1 MNDALAQAR
10 AALQQLSPQRRLLL
24 GGVVVGVIALLL
36 VVGTWATKP
45 DYALLFGNLPAQDA
59 GRVIEQLDGEGVTY
73 DLRDGGSSIYVP
85 RSEVYGLRLR
95 LATEG
100 VVSQGPAGY
109 ELFDGGTL
117 GMTDFMQKL
126 NVKRAL
132 EGELA
137 RTISS
142 IQQVESARV
151 HLVLPERSAFREQ
164 QTAASASVVLAVRGT
179 LAPDQVAGVTALVA
193 GAVEGMSPSE
203 VTVLDEA
210 GRMLASPLM
219 TGNASGLSTTQV
231 QMREEIER
239 HLASAG
245 QSLLDQMLGPGR
257 AVVRVA
263 ADLDL
268 SRSSTETRSV
278 DPEAQV
284 LISEEKQS
292 ETGAG
297 AEATSS
303 VRNFEV
309 TRQTQRTERE
319 AGAIQALT
327 VSVLLD
333 EAAPPI
339 EVARP
344 QEEEEGEAPT
354 PFTDQQLQQI
364 EALVKNAVGFSETRG
379 DRFAVQQIRFQAP
392 EAPEAGFL
400 GGQGAIWAGLGLRYG
415 VLLIALFLGYRVLRR
430 LTDTLAAVPD
440 APDASSSADDG
451 APDSLPRPG
460 DELATDAPQ
469 RRADDVGLPEGAPR
483 TTIETVS
490 GDPYADKLSAEATHQ
505 LDHAGL
511 IDDVRTAV
519 VDSPDAAAAVVRAWL
534 REDASLPT

>member
-10 AALQQLSPQRRLLL
+10 TALQQLPPQRRLLL

-36 VVGTWATKP
+36 AVGTWATKP

-151 HLVLPERSAFREQ
+151 HLVLPERSAFRDQ

-193 GAVEGMSPSE
+193 GAVEGMSPNE

-219 TGNASGLSTTQV
+219 AGNASGMSTTQV

-245 QSLLDQMLGPGR
+245 QSMLDQMLGPGR

-268 SRSSTETRSV
+268 SRTSTETQSV

-297 AEATSS
+297 TEATSS

-333 EAAPPI
+333 EAAPPV

-344 QEEEEGEAPT
+344 QEEDAPT

-392 EAPEAGFL
+392 EAPEAGFMS
-400 GGQGAIWAGLGLRYG
+400 GQGAIWAGLGLRYG

-430 LTDTLAAVPD
+430 LTDALAAVPD
-440 APDASSSADDG
+440 APTAGDVAAGDATD
-451 APDSLPRPG
+451 
-460 DELATDAPQ
+460 DELATRAPADGTPQ
-469 RRADDVGLPEGAPR
+469 RRADDPANLPGAAAPR

-490 GDPYADKLSAEATHQ
+490 GDPYAARLSAEAAQQ
-505 LDHAGL
+505 LDHAPDL
-511 IDDVRTAV
+511 VEDVRAAV